1 MKLLLVSLLIC
12 LIFALA
18 ICNNAPVFRSRRF
31 LIVREDTKIG
41 TVIGKLTAVDPDG
54 PENLVLNITD
64 DATAE
69 LVMLG
74 PMMTDVPI
82 HSSTAD
88 IILNTTLDR
97 DYEPSSR
104 KLVFEATDGETTTT
118 VTVTLNI
125 DDVNDNAPQFTQT
138 SYSAKIASTVPV
150 GTVVLIA
157 TAVDP
162 DMAYGGTVQYTV
174 VTKDLFAF
182 QAFDVNLYTGL
193 IAVKMPLVTQKGR
206 DLHMKVIATDGGG
219 LQTSV
224 DVTIT
229 VT

>member
-18 ICNNAPVFRSRRF
+18 TCNNAPVFRSGRF
-31 LIVREDTKIG
+31 IIVREDTKIG

-54 PENLVLNITD
+54 PEDLVLNITD

-74 PMMTDVPI
+74 PMTDVPN
-82 HSSTAD
+82 HGKTAD

-97 DYEPSSR
+97 DYAPSSR
-104 KLVFEATDGETTTT
+104 KLIFEATDGETTTT
-118 VTVTLNI
+118 GTVTLNI
-125 DDVNDNAPQFTQT
+125 DDVNDNAPRFTQP
-138 SYSAKIASTVPV
+138 SYSATIPSTAPI

-174 VTKDLFAF
+174 ITKDLFAY

-206 DLHMKVIATDGGG
+206 DLHLKVIATDGGG
-219 LQTSV
+219 LQTPV

>member
-138 SYSAKIASTVPV
+138 SYSAKIAST
-150 GTVVLIA
+150 
-157 TAVDP
+157 
-162 DMAYGGTVQYTV
+162 
-174 VTKDLFAF
+174 KDLFAF